1 MNNNS
6 ILHLANWEFDKLA
19 KEPGFLIRP
28 VEPQPLGISKDS
40 PLDGKW
46 LAKNFKV
53 NEVPLILPTI
63 GDLPMEF
70 PWGKVGEI
78 LPISD
83 NLLQLVIASID
94 VEKFNQISSEVVQLT
109 GINFLNNTISPWSKL
124 HIEIQK
130 AYPEITPISW
140 VWIIKTVAI
149 SSLN

>member
-53 NEVPLILPTI
+53 NEVPLLLPTI

-70 PWGKVGEI
+70 PWGRVGEI

-83 NLLQLVIASID
+83 KLLQLVIASIN
-94 VEKFNQISSEVVQLT
+94 VEKLNQISPEVVQLT
-109 GINFLNNTISPWSKL
+109 GINFQASTILYWSMP

-130 AYPEITPISW
+130 NYPEFTPNFW
-140 VWIIKTVAI
+140 VWIIKTVPI
-149 SSLN
+149 SSFK